1 MRNELGVPVP
11 AWTVVAS
18 WAGWGVVVLLAIAAT
33 VSPFSTGVLLVVVSI
48 AVATGV
54 LLVSAHLASAEARRQ
69 TAVVRDAVAY
79 GWGRR
84 PRSWRWHGVF
94 FGTAAYFVVVQ
105 LWFALEDG
113 TGRDVAGAVLYS
125 LWIGSMMVWSAV
137 GKSRRER
144 RVRATPTRV
153 ELRPE
158 PPLQELPPKP
168 VRGER
173 PTDVASVG

>member
-1 MRNELGVPVP
+1 MPST
-11 AWTVVAS
+11 A
-18 WAGWGVVVLLAIAAT
+18 
-33 VSPFSTGVLLVVVSI
+33 VSPHRIQGLDLLRGFAILLVVAPI

-54 LLVSAHLASAEARRQ
+54 LLVGARRASAEARRQ

-84 PRSWRWHGVF
+84 PRSWRWHGVY
-94 FGTAAYFVVVQ
+94 FGTGAYFVVVQ

-113 TGRDVAGAVLYS
+113 TGRDVVGAVLYS

-153 ELRPE
+153 ELRPSRPE

-168 VRGER
+168 VRNAR
-173 PTDVASVG
+173 PAGVGSVG